1 RSSDLFHTEKSLYIY
16 DSNTSQFN
24 KMPGD
29 IRSGT
34 YQRYIADTTYL
45 HNIIADKTMSSLNQF
60 QSGLTL
66 SDAALAHDQHA
77 FTVYIHQ
84 NAMDG
89 YTRCKLHTKPADN
102 FSHESR
108 CSSSGHQ
115 ARHIIFMGQIQHILI
130 RFCHGSKHHAWNLAG
145 NKAFKSFHLLLSFQ
159 MQKVG
164 ILYIT
169 NDLDPF
175 IGKMLQISCKLQSR
189 TVNLRCVNPF

>member
-1 RSSDLFHTEKSLYIY
+1 YNLISEEFCIFFFHSKTIIFLIPVPLFQLDHQINGLCVLYTFHTEKSLYIY

-89 YTRCKLHTKPADN
+89 NTRCKLHTKPADN

-108 CSSSGHQ
+108 SSISGHQ
-115 ARHIIFMGQIQHILI
+115 DRHIIFMGQIQHILI
-130 RFCHGSKHHAWNLAG
+130 RFCHG
-145 NKAFKSFHLLLSFQ
+145 
-159 MQKVG
+159 
-164 ILYIT
+164 
-169 NDLDPF
+169 
-175 IGKMLQISCKLQSR
+175 
-189 TVNLRCVNPF
+189 